1 MPALNVILKNHLQ
14 MKKQLSIL
22 FFLVFIFCNVKA
34 QKPDTLDLVNH
45 LGYIYPVKDKV
56 TLGNGEFKRIIIS
69 NKEAVKYLNRARW
82 IKGAQIATEV
92 IAFVPLVI
100 AITYI
105 TPSTSPS
112 LNENVFWALVASS
125 AAISGIAYVAYLE
138 PYNRNILK
146 ALKTYN
152 AGKIEGKY

>member
-1 MPALNVILKNHLQ
+1 

-56 TLGNGEFKRIIIS
+56 TLGNGEFNRIIKS

-92 IAFVPLVI
+92 IAFVPLAI
-100 AITYI
+100 AISYI
-105 TPSTSPS
+105 PSPS
-112 LNENVFWALVASS
+112 LNENVLWALVASS

-152 AGKIEGKY
+152 ADKIEGKY

>member
-56 TLGNGEFKRIIIS
+56 TLGNGEFKTIIGP
-69 NKEAVKYLNRARW
+69 NREAQKYLNNARW
-82 IKGAQIATEV
+82 IKAAYIATDV
-92 IAFVPLVI
+92 IAIVPLVYAI
-100 AITYI
+100 A
-105 TPSTSPS
+105 SP
-112 LNENVFWALVASS
+112 NENAFWTGIVTS
-125 AAISGIAYVAYLE
+125 AAIQGIAYVAYLE

-152 AGKIEGKY
+152 ADKIEGKY

>member
-1 MPALNVILKNHLQ
+1 
-14 MKKQLSIL
+14 MKKPLSIL
-22 FFLVFIFCNVKA
+22 FFLIFVFCNVKA
-34 QKPDTLDLVNH
+34 QRPDTLDLVNH
-45 LGYIYPVKDKV
+45 FGYIYPVKDKV
-56 TLGNGEFKRIIIS
+56 TLGNGEFNRIIKS

-92 IAFVPLVI
+92 IAFVPLAI
-100 AITYI
+100 AISYI
-105 TPSTSPS
+105 PSPS
-112 LNENVFWALVASS
+112 LNENVLWALVASS

-152 AGKIEGKY
+152 ADKIEGKY

>member
-1 MPALNVILKNHLQ
+1 

-22 FFLVFIFCNVKA
+22 FFLLFVFCNVKA

-92 IAFVPLVI
+92 IAFVPMFI
-100 AITYI
+100 AII
-105 TPSTSPS
+105 NIPLPSI
-112 LNENVFWALVASS
+112 NENVFWALIVSS

-138 PYNRNILK
+138 PYNRNMLK

>member
-1 MPALNVILKNHLQ
+1 
-14 MKKQLSIL
+14 MKKPLSIL
-22 FFLVFIFCNVKA
+22 FFLIFVFCNVKA
-34 QKPDTLDLVNH
+34 QRPDTLDLVNH

-56 TLGNGEFKRIIIS
+56 TLGNGEFNRIIKS

-92 IAFVPLVI
+92 IAFVPLAI
-100 AITYI
+100 AISYI
-105 TPSTSPS
+105 PSPS
-112 LNENVFWALVASS
+112 LNENVLWALVASS

>member
-1 MPALNVILKNHLQ
+1 
-14 MKKQLSIL
+14 MKKPLSIL
-22 FFLVFIFCNVKA
+22 FFLIFVFCNVKA
-34 QKPDTLDLVNH
+34 QRPDTLDLVNH
-45 LGYIYPVKDKV
+45 FGYIYPVKDKV
-56 TLGNGEFKRIIIS
+56 TLGNGEFNRIIKS

-92 IAFVPLVI
+92 IAFVPLAI
-100 AITYI
+100 AISYI
-105 TPSTSPS
+105 PSPS
-112 LNENVFWALVASS
+112 LNENVLWALVASS

>member
-1 MPALNVILKNHLQ
+1 
-14 MKKQLSIL
+14 MKKPLSIL
-22 FFLVFIFCNVKA
+22 FFLLFIFCNVKA

-56 TLGNGEFKRIIIS
+56 TLGNGEFNRIIKS
-69 NKEAVKYLNRARW
+69 NKKAVKYLNRARW

-100 AITYI
+100 AVSYI
-105 TPSTSPS
+105 MPSNSS
-112 LNENVFWALVASS
+112 NEKVFWTLLITSS
-125 AAISGIAYVAYLE
+125 AISGIAYVAYLE

>member
-1 MPALNVILKNHLQ
+1 

-56 TLGNGEFKRIIIS
+56 TLGNGEFKRIIKS

-92 IAFVPLVI
+92 IAFVPLVM
-100 AITYI
+100 AISYTI
-105 TPSTSPS
+105 PSNPS
-112 LNENVFWALVASS
+112 NEKAFWTLLVTS

-152 AGKIEGKY
+152 AGKIDGKY